1 MKYGKHKVGLLLLVA
16 GMACSA
22 ANAHSTPTATVRTD
36 TVGGVDATHTVQP
49 TPPEPPALPATITLQ
64 ATIRDLRAAQDSNG
78 HPDFQTFGGTNATVD
93 LVRDTLGDDGKP
105 VLRTDGVAHGVG
117 KHIGVEWRDSQ
128 NRPINPRNFRAD
140 RGHRAGSF
148 NNHANRQI
156 ISEASFRGWYNDI
169 PGLNASRLVDI
180 ILVRQ
185 ANSSRYVFDSATQ
198 QPWASRGG
206 FFPINGE
213 LFGNYGNWGKN
224 FHFTTQLEADFVYQA
239 QDNQVFTFSGDDDV
253 WVFINGKLVI
263 DLGGLHP
270 RREQT
275 VNLNDLGFLEDG
287 SNYRFKIFHAERRT
301 SESNFRM
308 ETTIQ
313 FRAVEPPVTSAL
325 FD

>member
-36 TVGGVDATHTVQP
+36 TPGSSVGSSVATP
-49 TPPEPPALPATITLQ
+49 TPAQPPPQPPALPATITLQ
-64 ATIRDLRAAQDSNG
+64 ATIRDLRAAENSNG
-78 HPDFQTFGGTNATVD
+78 HPDFQTFGGSNATVD
-93 LVRDTLGDDGKP
+93 LVSDTLGEDGKP
-105 VLRTDGVAHGVG
+105 VLRNGGIG

-148 NNHANRQI
+148 NNQNNRQV
-156 ISEASFRGWYNDI
+156 ISAQSFRGWYNDI

-275 VNLNDLGFLEDG
+275 VNLNDLGYLEDG

-301 SESNFRM
+301 NESNFRM